1 MWQALISPI
10 TNLIGQVIKN
20 RAEEKNAIHNAKMEV
35 IKNTASWEQL
45 MASASATSWKDEWF
59 TLLLSAPVVAL
70 MWGISMN
77 DVEILDRIGIAFG
90 ELNMLPDWY
99 QYLLFMAVS
108 ASFGIRG
115 ADKLLALKGKKD

>member
-10 TNLIGQVIKN
+10 AELFGTALKN
-20 RAEEKNAIHNAKMEV
+20 RAAEKTAIHEAKMEV

>member
-1 MWQALISPI
+1 MWQALLSPL

-99 QYLLFMAVS
+99 QYLLFMAMS

>member
-1 MWQALISPI
+1 MWQALISPL

-20 RAEEKNAIHNAKMEV
+20 RPEEKNAIHNAKMEV

>member
-1 MWQALISPI
+1 MWQAIISPLASI
-10 TNLIGQVIKN
+10 FGQVLKN
-20 RAEEKNAIHNAKMEV
+20 KAEEKAAVHTAKMEV

-108 ASFGIRG
+108 ASFGLRG

>member
-1 MWQALISPI
+1 MWQALLSPL

>member
-1 MWQALISPI
+1 MWTALIAPI
-10 TNLIGQVIKN
+10 ADIFGQVLKN
-20 RAEEKNAIHNAKMEV
+20 KAEEKKAIHNAKMEV
-35 IKNTASWEQL
+35 IKTTSSWEQL
-45 MASASATSWKDEWF
+45 MAEASATSWKDEWF

-77 DVEILDRIGIAFG
+77 DVEILDRIGIAFE
-90 ELNMLPDWY
+90 ELNRLPDWY

-115 ADKLLALKGKKD
+115 ADKLLALKGKK

>member
-1 MWQALISPI
+1 MWQALISPL

-115 ADKLLALKGKKD
+115 ADKLLALKRKKD

>member
-1 MWQALISPI
+1 MWQALISPL

-59 TLLLSAPVVAL
+59 TLLLSHCLWRTEYAPRLVSVPVVHGCVCIV
-70 MWGISMN
+70 WH
-77 DVEILDRIGIAFG
+77 
-90 ELNMLPDWY
+90 PWC
-99 QYLLFMAVS
+99 
-108 ASFGIRG
+108 
-115 ADKLLALKGKKD
+115 

>member
-10 TNLIGQVIKN
+10 AELLGTALKN
-20 RAEEKNAIHNAKMEV
+20 RATEKNAIHEAKMEV

>member
-1 MWQALISPI
+1 MWQALLSPL

-108 ASFGIRG
+108 ASFGIRC

>member
-10 TNLIGQVIKN
+10 AELLGTALKN
-20 RAEEKNAIHNAKMEV
+20 RAAEKTAIHEAKMEV

-115 ADKLLALKGKKD
+115 ADKLLALKGKKN

>member
-1 MWQALISPI
+1 MWQALLSPL

-108 ASFGIRG
+108 ASFGRRG

>member
-10 TNLIGQVIKN
+10 TELLGTALKN
-20 RAEEKNAIHNAKMEV
+20 RAAEKTAIHEAKMEV

>member
-10 TNLIGQVIKN
+10 AELLGTALKN
-20 RAEEKNAIHNAKMEV
+20 RAAEKTAIHEAKMEV

-115 ADKLLALKGKKD
+115 ADKLLALNGKKD

>member
-1 MWQALISPI
+1 MWQALISPL

-45 MASASATSWKDEWF
+45 MASVSATSWKDEWF

>member
-1 MWQALISPI
+1 MWQALISPL

>member
-1 MWQALISPI
+1 MRQALISPI
-10 TNLIGQVIKN
+10 AELLGTALKN
-20 RAEEKNAIHNAKMEV
+20 RAAEKTAIHEAKMEV

-77 DVEILDRIGIAFG
+77 DVAILDRIGIAFS

>member
-1 MWQALISPI
+1 MWQALISPL

-70 MWGISMN
+70 MWGIS
-77 DVEILDRIGIAFG
+77 
-90 ELNMLPDWY
+90 
-99 QYLLFMAVS
+99 
-108 ASFGIRG
+108 
-115 ADKLLALKGKKD
+115 LAN

>member
-1 MWQALISPI
+1 MWQALISPLA
-10 TNLIGQVIKN
+10 NLLGQALKN
-20 RAEEKNAIHNAKMEV
+20 RAEEKKAIHDAKVEA
-35 IKNTASWEQL
+35 IKTTASWEQL
-45 MASASATSWKDEWF
+45 MATASATSWKDEWF

-77 DVEILDRIGIAFG
+77 DIEILDRIGIAFE
-90 ELNMLPDWY
+90 ELNRLPNWY

-115 ADKLLALKGKKD
+115 ADKLLALKSKK

>member
-1 MWQALISPI
+1 MWQALISPL

-115 ADKLLALKGKKD
+115 ADKLLALKGKK

>member
-10 TNLIGQVIKN
+10 AELLGTALKN
-20 RAEEKNAIHNAKMEV
+20 RAAEKNAIHEAKMEV

-90 ELNMLPDWY
+90 ELNMHRD
-99 QYLLFMAVS
+99 S
-108 ASFGIRG
+108 
-115 ADKLLALKGKKD
+115 

>member
-10 TNLIGQVIKN
+10 AELLGTALKN
-20 RAEEKNAIHNAKMEV
+20 RAAEKTAIHEAKMEV

-77 DVEILDRIGIAFG
+77 DVAILDRIGIAFG

>member
-1 MWQALISPI
+1 MWQALLSPL

-90 ELNMLPDWY
+90 ELTMLPDWY